1 MDKEGN
7 EGPAAGSEGPK
18 HLYDWGLE
26 CKAWASAY
34 TSFCGFKH
42 RRFISAFHQAAK
54 EDQPP
59 ALTDRGDGQPLGPP
73 QQDSQRRV

>member
-7 EGPAAGSEGPK
+7 EGPAARLAGLK
-18 HLYDWGLE
+18 YIDDWGLE

-42 RRFISAFHQAAK
+42 CRFISAIHQSAQ

-59 ALTDRGDGQPLGPP
+59 AQTYRGDGQPQRPP
-73 QQDSQRRV
+73 QQDRQR

>member
-7 EGPAAGSEGPK
+7 EGPAAGSAGPK
-18 HLYDWGLE
+18 HIHDRGIE
-26 CKAWASAY
+26 CKARASAY

-42 RRFISAFHQAAK
+42 RRFISTVYKGTQ

-59 ALTDRGDGQPLGPP
+59 ALTYRGDGQPLGPP
-73 QQDSQRRV
+73 QQDREG